1 MPKIIENLQD
11 SILESAN
18 EILLE
23 HGFGDFS
30 IRSVAKKLGIAPA
43 TIYNYYP
50 SKESILE
57 ALVDRACHKLM
68 DIIER
73 ETAAIDDP
81 VAALNRIYELIQSSI
96 HPMFSHWLTP
106 QSAIMPPDHPDGQE
120 IMSRKHEISLELTK
134 SIAAVLEKFGLDAS
148 YASVYTRLFIMC
160 SHSRQLT
167 FSEIISAINALQ
179 K

>member
-11 SILESAN
+11 SILETAN

-23 HGFGDFS
+23 QGFGDFS
-30 IRSVAKKLGIAPA
+30 IRSIAKKLGIAPA

-57 ALVDRACHKLM
+57 ALVDRAHHELM
-68 DIIER
+68 D
-73 ETAAIDDP
+73 TIDSEVAGIDEP
-81 VAALNRIYELIQSSI
+81 VAALNRIYELIQSSMN
-96 HPMFSHWLTP
+96 PMFSHWLTP
-106 QSAIMPPDHPDGQE
+106 RCKTMPSDHPDGQE
-120 IMSRKHEISLELTK
+120 IMVRKHEISLELTK
-134 SIAAVLEKFGLDAS
+134 RIEAVLERFSLDTS